1 MPVSGLRS
9 EGGELPALRSHPGGL
24 RPQPVSW
31 AGDARLPGHGDQ
43 LRPCQLR
50 QPDHR
55 QSYFCEAHLTGN
67 NFSYANFESCL
78 LERCELAGN
87 RWQGPTCWA
96 PPWRAPDLSGSEFG
110 QIDWTSF
117 NLQGCDLRQCDLPG
131 LDLRRVNLAG
141 VQINEDQ
148 QQGLL
153 EQIGLV
159 VFP

>member
-1 MPVSGLRS
+1 MAAAPGRELR
-9 EGGELPALRSHPGGL
+9 A
-24 RPQPVSW
+24 V
-31 AGDARLPGHGDQ
+31 DA
-43 LRPCQLR
+43 
-50 QPDHR
+50 
-55 QSYFCEAHLTGN
+55 AT
-67 NFSYANFESCL
+67 
-78 LERCELAGN
+78 ERAI
-87 RWQGPTCWA
+87 
-96 PPWRAPDLSGSEFG
+96 
-110 QIDWTSF
+110 IDWTSF